1 MMKIQRNTTSKKNI
15 NYDVDLLK
23 KKINVLARHVF
34 LMDEQLNRL
43 QDDFNELHKKVV
55 EFGSDKKD

>member
-1 MMKIQRNTTSKKNI
+1 
-15 NYDVDLLK
+15 LK